1 MPPANSFPFDKSSAR
16 SFMSFRNRTGPNE
29 EPLGTHAVTWAN
41 EEACPLSTTF
51 CALIIKKLYI
61 NFKVF
66 WYEDNAIVPHFI
78 NYFKNCDTFNDLRYI
93 LYTKKNKT
101 LRSLPPTS
109 NLSHGHTLRSHYVVF
124 ICSNLI
130 PAPDT
135 NLNPIG
141 WNSVDSVLIPI
152 NVSLN
157 YHICT
162 LLFVATRRKCTRYQ
176 CSKFGASCTVS
187 CKCNEE
193 ECCT

>member
-1 MPPANSFPFDKSSAR
+1 MPFCFSMKIMPSYH
-16 SFMSFRNRTGPNE
+16 T
-29 EPLGTHAVTWAN
+29 
-41 EEACPLSTTF
+41 LSTTLKIAIHLMICDIF
-51 CALIIKKLYI
+51 FTQKK
-61 NFKVF
+61 
-66 WYEDNAIVPHFI
+66 P
-78 NYFKNCDTFNDLRYI
+78 
-93 LYTKKNKT
+93 KT

-109 NLSHGHTLRSHYVVF
+109 NLSHGHTLRSHYAVF

-162 LLFVATRRKCTRYQ
+162 LIFVATRRKCTRKCQ

-187 CKCNEE
+187 CKQRRRMLYLSLLTNSVGHCIRQANIFSPSEIFPYMGRK
-193 ECCT
+193 

>member
-16 SFMSFRNRTGPNE
+16 SFMSFRNRTGPNV

-61 NFKVF
+61 KFKVF
-66 WYEDNAIVPHFI
+66 SDMPFCFSMKIMPSYHTLSTTLKIAIHLMI
-78 NYFKNCDTFNDLRYI
+78 CDIFFTQ
-93 LYTKKNKT
+93 KKPKT

-109 NLSHGHTLRSHYVVF
+109 NLSHGHTLRSHYAVF

-162 LLFVATRRKCTRYQ
+162 LIFVATRRKCTR
-176 CSKFGASCTVS
+176 
-187 CKCNEE
+187 KC
-193 ECCT
+193 